1 MTSNALPTAQ
11 AVGVAAEELLAAHR
25 GGGPYPTVSSLA
37 RQFGVN
43 RTTFY
48 RHYPEIVT
56 AMLDAAE
63 KHNAA
68 QPRRR
73 RAQPDD
79 DKTKQALQRL
89 RRENTDLRKHVEIYE
104 EHIRMLTMENQRLR
118 EQIETTTGVTR
129 LSERRRH
136 DD

>member
-1 MTSNALPTAQ
+1 MTSNALPAAQ
-11 AVGVAAEELLAAHR
+11 AVRVAAEELLAAHR
-25 GGGPYPTVSSLA
+25 DGGPYPTVSGLA

-48 RHYPEIVT
+48 RHYPDIVS
-56 AMLDAAE
+56 AMLDVAE
-63 KHNAA
+63 KNNAV

-79 DKTKQALQRL
+79 KTEQTLQRL

-104 EHIRMLTMENQRLR
+104 EHIRMLTMENQRLH
-118 EQIETTTGVTR
+118 EQIETMTGVAR